1 MSILETDRL
10 ILSELKTK
18 DAKFI
23 HKLYNDQDFIN
34 YIGDKGIHSVQ
45 DAVRFINTGPI
56 QSYKNHEHGLYLIK
70 LKDETSIGVCGLL
83 KRDDLDLPDI
93 GFAILPDYRR
103 MGFIYEASKAVIEDA
118 KNRLHLDSLF
128 AITTPDNNGSINLLK
143 KLGFTLKDII
153 KRDKNNEPIQLYAIY
168 LDS

>member
-1 MSILETDRL
+1 LSILETDRL

-103 MGFIYEASKAVIEDA
+103 MGFIYEASKAVIEDG
-118 KNRLHLDSLF
+118 KNRLYFDSLF
-128 AITTPDNNGSINLLK
+128 AITTPDNIGSINLLK

>member
-45 DAVRFINTGPI
+45 DALSFINTGLN
-56 QSYKNHEHGLYLIK
+56 QSYKNHGHGLYLVK

-153 KRDKNNEPIQLYAIY
+153 KRDINDKPVQLYIIY

>member
-56 QSYKNHEHGLYLIK
+56 QSYKNHEHGLYLVK
-70 LKDETSIGVCGLL
+70 LKDETPIGVCGLL

-128 AITTPDNNGSINLLK
+128 AITTPDNNESINLLK

>member
-45 DAVRFINTGPI
+45 DAVRFINTGPK
-56 QSYKNHEHGLYLIK
+56 QSYKNHGYGLYLVK

-103 MGFIYEASKAVIEDA
+103 MGFIYEASKAVIEDG
-118 KNRLHLDSLF
+118 KNRLYFDSLF
-128 AITTPDNNGSINLLK
+128 AITTPDNIGSINLLK